1 MVSLWV
7 YKVKNEVNG
16 ATINDVPDRYYQQV
30 LDILVAE
37 GLYDEEGNK
46 L

>member
-7 YKVKNEVNG
+7 YKVKNEVMG
-16 ATINDVPDRYYQQV
+16 AAIDDVPERYYQQV

-37 GLYDEEGNK
+37 GMYDEEGNR

>member
-16 ATINDVPDRYYQQV
+16 TTIDDVPERYLKQV
-30 LDILVAE
+30 KVELGIE
-37 GLYDEEGNK
+37 
-46 L
+46 